1 MTPTDQS
8 SPPQPEP
15 ARSDAVRTLLDAW
28 PDAALLFDPRSGS
41 LISANRA
48 GEKLFPLLPVKLDG
62 TMPAVRT
69 LREIARTGC
78 DEAKALSLVFWT
90 AQGLEALAC
99 DVTRLIGPE
108 AEPLLL
114 VRARPAG
121 DRHAHAP
128 HQPAPHAPRSDAE
141 SMRDIADKIRDGQ
154 KRIIAP
160 PSAALPQQESPPP
173 ASPTPPDA
181 APPDTTTSGIDL
193 AKLAH
198 ELKTPVSAIAA
209 ASEIMTEGRF
219 GPIENE
225 RYAGYIEGIHA
236 SARHALELI
245 ERMLDRRS
253 TPASPRAP
261 VLKFEAVDLGQF
273 VAECVKSVQPLASS
287 KGVTLSSRASA
298 QPAAASATVQADRT
312 ALKQIVLNLLTNAIK
327 FTPSGGNITV
337 ATVARR
343 RGAAAFT
350 VEDTGPG
357 MSAVAIAEAL
367 RPVPLDVPNTMRDGG
382 GLGLGLP
389 MSRAL
394 AEAHGAVL
402 SIDSAPGR
410 GTRVTVSFPG
420 GPLLA
425 I

>member
-1 MTPTDQS
+1 MTPTDQNNT
-8 SPPQPEP
+8 PETVP
-15 ARSDAVRTLLDAW
+15 ALSDAARTLLDAW
-28 PDAALLFDPRSGS
+28 PDAALLFDPRSAS
-41 LISANRA
+41 LIAVNPA
-48 GEKLFPLLPVKLDG
+48 GAALFPHLPLKLDG
-62 TMPAVRT
+62 TMPAVRS
-69 LREIARTGC
+69 LREIARTACG
-78 DEAKALSLVFWT
+78 EAAAQPLVFWT
-90 AQGLEALAC
+90 ARGLEALVC
-99 DVTRLIGPE
+99 DITRLSGP
-108 AEPLLL
+108 ANAPLLL

-121 DRHAHAP
+121 ETNPQTPNHS
-128 HQPAPHAPRSDAE
+128 APHATRNDAE
-141 SMRDIADKIRDGQ
+141 TLRDIAAKIRDGQ
-154 KRIIAP
+154 KRFI
-160 PSAALPQQESPPP
+160 
-173 ASPTPPDA
+173 SPTPPPEE
-181 APPDTTTSGIDL
+181 APTPPMPRSAQAPGAPAGIDL

-209 ASEIMTEGRF
+209 ASEIMKEGRF

-225 RYAGYIEGIHA
+225 RYVGYIDGIHA

-253 TPASPRAP
+253 GSVSQSTPVFR
-261 VLKFEAVDLGQF
+261 FEAIALNPF
-273 VAECVKSVQPLASS
+273 VLDCVKTVQPLASA
-287 KGVTLSSRASA
+287 KGVSLTLRDA
-298 QPAAASATVQADRT
+298 PAGTTGATVKADHT
-312 ALKQIVLNLLTNAIK
+312 ALKQIALNLLTNAIK
-327 FTPSGGNITV
+327 FTPSGGHITV
-337 ATVARR
+337 ATVTSR

-367 RPVPLDVPNTMRDGG
+367 RPVPLDVPDVMRDGG

-394 AEAHGAVL
+394 AEANGAVL

>member
-1 MTPTDQS
+1 MTPTDQN
-8 SPPQPEP
+8 QTPELVP
-15 ARSDAVRTLLDAW
+15 VLSEAARTLLDAW
-28 PDAALLFDPRSGS
+28 PDAALLFDPRSAS
-41 LISANRA
+41 LIAANPA
-48 GEKLFPLLPVKLDG
+48 GAALFPHLPMKVDG

-69 LREIARTGC
+69 LREIAQTGRN
-78 DEAKALSLVFWT
+78 EAKAQPLVFWT
-90 AQGLEALAC
+90 ARGLEALAC
-99 DVTRLIGPE
+99 DVTRLAGP
-108 AEPLLL
+108 ANEPLLL

-121 DRHAHAP
+121 ESNLQAP
-128 HQPAPHAPRSDAE
+128 NHPAPHGTRNDAE
-141 SMRDIADKIRDGQ
+141 TLRDIAAKIRDGQ
-154 KRIIAP
+154 KRFI
-160 PSAALPQQESPPP
+160 
-173 ASPTPPDA
+173 SPTPPPDDA
-181 APPDTTTSGIDL
+181 RAPPMPHSAPAPSAPAGIDL

-209 ASEIMTEGRF
+209 ASEIMKEGRF

-225 RYAGYIEGIHA
+225 RYVGYIDGIHA

-253 TPASPRAP
+253 GSTSQRAQ
-261 VLKFEAVDLGQF
+261 VFRFESIALNPF
-273 VAECVKSVQPLASS
+273 MSECVKTVQPLASA
-287 KGVTLSSRASA
+287 KGVSLTLRDAGSSDAT
-298 QPAAASATVQADRT
+298 SATVKADRT
-312 ALKQIVLNLLTNAIK
+312 ALKQIALNLLTNAIK
-327 FTPSGGNITV
+327 FTPSGGHITV
-337 ATVARR
+337 ATVTSR

-367 RPVPLDVPNTMRDGG
+367 RPVPLEVPDMMRDGG

-394 AEAHGAVL
+394 AEANGAVL